1 MIPELIYL
9 LCMLTSLFCAFLLAR
24 SYLASRS
31 RLLLWS
37 TICFVGL
44 ALNNALLVTDLVLF
58 PTTVDLRLWRAGTAY
73 LSFFVLAAGLVWEA
87 R

>member
-24 SYLASRS
+24 SYLTSRS

-44 ALNNALLVTDLVLF
+44 ALNNALLVADLVLF
-58 PTTVDLRLWRAGTAY
+58 P
-73 LSFFVLAAGLVWEA
+73 AGLVWEA